1 MHSNEATRR
10 WIQRSVGVILGVSFA
25 VAAPL
30 VHARHR
36 QLPPS
41 TPGAGRGEEPV
52 GTSISFEPNLGQ
64 AEEQVKFMARGPGYT
79 LSLTQRGVVLSF
91 EQTESHAGAEAFRSL
106 AVKFVG
112 ANELPKLAAKDEL
125 TTKSSYF
132 LGADPKKWR
141 TGIPNYA
148 RVTIENVYPG
158 IDVMYRGT
166 HGRLQC
172 SFLVAPGARPSQ
184 ISIAISGANN
194 PRLDPDGN
202 LILRSGKTELRLSRP
217 AAYQDG
223 GTNKRLVSARYLVC
237 RGRIKFAL
245 NDYDRTK
252 PLVIDPVLGYAAYL
266 TTLDA
271 ALNPPRPFKNR
282 D

>member
-1 MHSNEATRR
+1 M
-10 WIQRSVGVILGVSFA
+10 
-25 VAAPL
+25 
-30 VHARHR
+30 
-36 QLPPS
+36 
-41 TPGAGRGEEPV
+41 
-52 GTSISFEPNLGQ
+52 GQ

-79 LSLTQRGVVLSF
+79 LSLTRRGVVLSF

-112 ANELPKLAAKDEL
+112 ANELPRLAAKDEL

-148 RVTIENVYPG
+148 RVTIERVYPG
-158 IDVMYRGT
+158 IDVRYSGT

-184 ISIAISGANN
+184 ISMAISGASH

-202 LILRSGKTELRLSRP
+202 LILRSGKTEFRLSRP
-217 AAYQDG
+217 AAYQDVG
-223 GTNKRLVSARYLVC
+223 ANKRLVRAQYLV
-237 RGRIKFAL
+237 RHGRIMFAL
-245 NDYDRTK
+245 TDYDGSK
-252 PLVIDPVLGYAAYL
+252 ALAIDPVLSYAAYL
-266 TTLDA
+266 TSEDGVSS
-271 ALNPPRPFKNR
+271 PSHYQKH